1 MPVMMPLVVFVL
13 KQCLFS
19 RPLSRDFIAAAEIF
33 LLLFINEQN
42 HEKVV
47 RCCDDSFLVGQIKK
61 KLFRTYHLPTLRNRF
76 LQLNA
81 FVSNSFLSIN

>member
-61 KLFRTYHLPTLRNRF
+61 SYLEHIIFQPFETVFYN
-76 LQLNA
+76 
-81 FVSNSFLSIN
+81 